1 MNHMKI
7 PGTISAFSP
16 FGKNYYRFPLLD
28 VTFKNAPDF
37 CRAPRTLRENSIR
50 LQRAS
55 PGSQDKRAWR
65 RPVGMAEGDIR
76 YDMTGFRWFFFF
88 IGSIYAMII
97 HDSISKFWHEY
108 SDSKPNREG
117 YWWIYCIT
125 WGQFRFFPTRLLE
138 AKLGN
143 RWCQHLFAF
152 NHLECSTTWII
163 YALRLQRSMDTYGMF
178 VFGHQLEAE
187 ASAMSGFVF
196 VFRSIKE
203 F

>member
-1 MNHMKI
+1 MELEPILTFVRGIIFCGVSPKSVTAAVSKTNTPKSVIQPLNSWIKKVTFQPLSLGVVYFRSTRSNEAKKIVKQMNHMKI

-76 YDMTGFRWFFFF
+76 YDMTGF
-88 IGSIYAMII
+88 
-97 HDSISKFWHEY
+97 
-108 SDSKPNREG
+108 
-117 YWWIYCIT
+117 
-125 WGQFRFFPTRLLE
+125 
-138 AKLGN
+138 
-143 RWCQHLFAF
+143 
-152 NHLECSTTWII
+152 
-163 YALRLQRSMDTYGMF
+163 
-178 VFGHQLEAE
+178 
-187 ASAMSGFVF
+187 
-196 VFRSIKE
+196 
-203 F
+203 

>member
-1 MNHMKI
+1 MIQFPNFGMNIQI
-7 PGTISAFSP
+7 PSP
-16 FGKNYYRFPLLD
+16 IERVID
-28 VTFKNAPDF
+28 
-37 CRAPRTLRENSIR
+37 
-50 LQRAS
+50 
-55 PGSQDKRAWR
+55 
-65 RPVGMAEGDIR
+65 
-76 YDMTGFRWFFFF
+76 GFTAL
-88 IGSIYAMII
+88 IGVS
-97 HDSISKFWHEY
+97 FV
-108 SDSKPNREG
+108 
-117 YWWIYCIT
+117 
-125 WGQFRFFPTRLLE
+125 FFPTRLLE
-138 AKLGN
+138 TKLGN